1 MNIFDR
7 SSSSDAFG
15 RLFFLKPLH
24 KYFSKNPIR
33 KTVII
38 AVVLLTIVLLS
49 GWQFMAKVKEVV
61 TDDFNQQQLVLARHA
76 AEQIK
81 HHIETARKELV
92 LLALSPSIQYY
103 EKSFLPKRMQI
114 AFSSLKQEGAL
125 EIRYIDATGQQTYTV
140 GESRFETLQTD
151 PEDMKYYLWA
161 KDSMKRY
168 GILASEVY
176 PLQQGADEQRLVMKI
191 AVPVWQVSVDDSHPV
206 ATEKFSGAIVIVLD
220 VTSLIQNLTAG
231 IKSGKT
237 GYAWVIDSNGT
248 FLYHIEKNLIG
259 RNAFEA
265 RKEKVPTIS
274 FARINEIQK
283 KMMLTGKEGT
293 SWYVSGWHRGKEGT
307 IKKLIAY
314 SPIVLSDLAET
325 RTWSV
330 AVVAPVSEVEGA
342 IHGIQIRQ
350 FMMQGILIFIIL
362 GGSLTVISLMV
373 RWSSSLQQEV
383 ARQTKEL
390 MKSEQRY
397 RSLIENAED
406 IIFTID
412 REGNLASI
420 NTYGAKLL
428 GRSEDQIIGHNITEI
443 FSWPTAEMLMQT
455 IKEVYDIKRGR
466 QVTHLVRVGEK
477 DIWLNTN
484 FRRLLDDAGNIY
496 AILGISRNITERKKM
511 EEQGYYTEK
520 LASMGTL
527 AAGVAHEINNPL
539 AIILGFTDM
548 LLEKTPPDSEY
559 HDILKTIE
567 GQGHKAKKVVDN
579 LLTFART
586 KEHTETSV
594 DINQNITEVLTV
606 LGNNL
611 LVRKVAINVL
621 NLAQDLPPV
630 KGDPDELQQ
639 VFLNIINNAVY
650 AMKGGG
656 KLSVSTALSGDRKW
670 IEIRISD
677 TGSGIRKEHRKN
689 IFDPLFTT
697 KKVGDGTGLGLSVSY
712 GIITRHRGTIAFDT
726 KTAEESATPGTTFII
741 TLPAMTEAKAAREKN
756 V

>member
-1 MNIFDR
+1 MNIFNR
-7 SSSSDAFG
+7 SSNATPSG
-15 RLFFLKPLH
+15 WLFPFKPLH
-24 KYFSKNPIR
+24 KFFSRNPIR

-61 TDDFNQQQLVLARHA
+61 TEDFNQQQLVLARHA

-81 HHIETARKELV
+81 HHIETAKKELV
-92 LLALSPSIQYY
+92 LLSLSPSIQYY

-114 AFSSLKQEGAL
+114 AFSSLNQEGAL
-125 EIRYIDATGQQTYTV
+125 ELRYINSSAQQTYTV
-140 GESRFETLQTD
+140 SDSRFDIRQTD
-151 PEDMKYYLWA
+151 LDDMKFYQWA
-161 KDSMKRY
+161 KESVKRDA
-168 GILASEVY
+168 ILASEVY
-176 PLQQGADEQRLVMKI
+176 PLVIGPDDQKLLMKI
-191 AVPVWQVSVDDSHPV
+191 AVPVWQVSVDDAHPV
-206 ATEKFSGAIVIVLD
+206 ATGKFSGTIVIVID
-220 VTSLIQNLTAG
+220 VTELIQNLAAG

-248 FLYHIEKNLIG
+248 FLYHIEKSLIG

-265 RKEKVPTIS
+265 RKEKTPTIS

-314 SPIVLSDLAET
+314 SPIVLSALAET
-325 RTWSV
+325 KTWSV

-342 IHGIQIRQ
+342 IHGIQIQ
-350 FMMQGILIFIIL
+350 QLMMQAILIVIIMA
-362 GGSLTVISLMV
+362 GSLIVISLMV
-373 RWSSSLQQEV
+373 RWSSSLQDEV
-383 ARQTKEL
+383 SRQTREL
-390 MKSEQRY
+390 KKSEQRY

-406 IIFTID
+406 IIFTIERD
-412 REGNLASI
+412 GNFASI
-420 NTYGAKLL
+420 NRYGAKLL
-428 GRSEDQIIGHNITEI
+428 GKSELQIIGHNIAEI
-443 FSWPTAEMLMQT
+443 FSWPTAEMLLQT

-466 QVTHLVRVGEK
+466 QVTHLIRVGDK

-548 LLEKTPPDSEY
+548 LLDKTPPDSENY
-559 HDILKTIE
+559 DILKTIE
-567 GQGHKAKKVVDN
+567 GQGNKAKKVVDN

-586 KEHTETSV
+586 KEHMETSV
-594 DINQNITEVLTV
+594 DINRNIIEVLTV

-611 LVRKVAINVL
+611 LIRKVAINTL
-621 NLAQDLPPV
+621 DLAQDLPPV

-656 KLSVSTALSGDRKW
+656 MLCITTRLAEYGRR

-712 GIITRHRGTIAFDT
+712 GIITRHRGTIAFET
-726 KTAEESATPGTTFII
+726 KTAEESKEHGTTFII
-741 TLPAMTEAKAAREKN
+741 TLPVMQTA
-756 V
+756 